1 MKNIY
6 FLLTTNICENV
17 PFLRILYFIEQL
29 IKIVCF
35 IIPMLL
41 IVITTINLSK
51 NIIANKE
58 DEMTQNLRLVIKK
71 IINCMIIFLIPGIV
85 EFAINT
91 LGNFN
96 VDFKN
101 CTKITLDKIE
111 KQIKTNKAEC
121 EKNQTDYEW
130 NETNATCNLK
140 IKSTTQTTTNNNK
153 SGITYSKSNTTNN
166 TNNDTTTT
174 NSEKK
179 TTLGSFTYYGQA
191 DGWGNNCTSKS
202 TMRSSGC
209 GITAVAIVAN
219 AFNTREIT
227 PATVRD
233 YLCKHGHSGG
243 ALDDKWLE
251 NKEFLNYLQLSSK
264 KIISRNNEDK
274 YKEYRAQL
282 IKKSVDEG
290 YGVILLIPGHFV
302 TIGPNKSCKSNQVYL
317 YDVGKKA
324 NNGCYTMKELWNK
337 THNYKGR
344 CPSKCGWRAAWVLKK
359 K

>member
-6 FLLTTNICENV
+6 FLLTTNVCENV
-17 PFLRILYFIEQL
+17 PILRILYFIEQL

-71 IINCMIIFLIPGIV
+71 IINCVIIFLIPGIV

-140 IKSTTQTTTNNNK
+140 TKNNTTTIKNNQS
-153 SGITYSKSNTTNN
+153 SGIIYTKPSTID
-166 TNNDTTTT
+166 DTTTT
-174 NSEKK
+174 SSEKK
-179 TTLGSFTYYGQA
+179 TTLGKFKYFSQA
-191 DGWGNNCTSKS
+191 GNWGNNCKTK
-202 TMRSSGC
+202 TMKSSGC
-209 GITAVAIVAN
+209 GITAIAIVAN
-219 AFNTREIT
+219 AFNTRKIT

-233 YLCKHGHSGG
+233 YLCKHGHSDG
-243 ALDDKWLE
+243 ALEYKWLE
-251 NKEFLNYLQLSSK
+251 DKKFLDYLQLESVNIIPANNDNTYQEHRA
-264 KIISRNNEDK
+264 KIIK
-274 YKEYRAQL
+274 T
-282 IKKSVDEG
+282 SVDKG
-290 YGVILLIPGHFV
+290 YGVILLIPGHYV
-302 TIGPNKSCKSNQVYL
+302 TIGPGESCKSDEVYL

-344 CPSKCGWRAAWVLKK
+344 CPSKCGWRRAWVLKK